1 MIESLASTE
10 VERGISIERINM
22 RGVFSKQIGEGGD
35 QERALACQSREW
47 ADVSSEFERTS
58 AMLQRIA
65 QSWVADAERADTAAQ
80 QQMLRF

>member
-35 QERALACQSREW
+35 QERALARQSREW
-47 ADVSSEFERTS
+47 ADVSSEFVRTS